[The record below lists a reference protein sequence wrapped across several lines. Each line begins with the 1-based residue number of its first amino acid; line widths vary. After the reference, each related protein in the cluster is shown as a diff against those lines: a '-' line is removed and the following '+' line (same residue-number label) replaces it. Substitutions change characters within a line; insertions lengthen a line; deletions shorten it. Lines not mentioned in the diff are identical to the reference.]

1 MPMTQ
6 VMRATSVEVCCLVAL
21 AASVFLWMYAE
32 VLYRW
37 PCMSDDDGA
46 KSVQRKRTNE
56 GSVKLLPIKH
66 VFPKDEEFVVGGDS
80 ERIKNHSKTETNN
93 AVLGSTDSE
102 LGTDQVKSH
111 RAFAASENPDNREGP
126 SSSSLS
132 GYLSN
137 LSNFITKCD
146 LFRCLALDHESLLR
160 CRVALRACVE
170 LGAIVTWFYFADRH
184 LSATKGRTDGARTVK
199 HYSRDTISFLF
210 GTLVAAGFLTSY
222 FSSPS
227 TPSRRHEASASI
239 LSRDQTEEWKG
250 WMQVLFLM
258 YHYFAATEMYN
269 AVRIFIAAYVW
280 MTGYGNFP
288 TPPKK
293 WAQKSGP

>member
-1 MPMTQ
+1 
-6 VMRATSVEVCCLVAL
+6 
-21 AASVFLWMYAE
+21 
-32 VLYRW
+32 
-37 PCMSDDDGA
+37 MSDDDGA

-184 LSATKGRTDGARTVK
+184 LSATKGRTDGFILASVFEFVKARNEKKIRRRSHQLQRELV
-199 HYSRDTISFLF
+199 HISIFF
-210 GTLVAAGFLTSY
+210 HHD
-222 FSSPS
+222 SP
-227 TPSRRHEASASI
+227 R
-239 LSRDQTEEWKG
+239 
-250 WMQVLFLM
+250 VLFS
-258 YHYFAATEMYN
+258 HCFSCFCFKNRCAAD
-269 AVRIFIAAYVW
+269 IFCCER
-280 MTGYGNFP
+280 
-288 TPPKK
+288 KQ
-293 WAQKSGP
+293 QKSRFE